1 MGKIS
6 FWQLLIKYIATL
18 RNYQTN
24 KISHGDIFVQL
35 IAPALLSVALFFNW
49 PDSCINLEDLI
60 SNLISCISII
70 SGLMCGVAVLLFQL
84 RLQMSSQ
91 KIQNH
96 SIASLQWLMNLFIY
110 LCGLFWTGS
119 SLLACYA
126 LPH

>member
-91 KIQNH
+91 KDPKSTRSRAYN
-96 SIASLQWLMNLFIY
+96 
-110 LCGLFWTGS
+110 G
-119 SLLACYA
+119 
-126 LPH
+126 

>member
-49 PDSCINLEDLI
+49 LTAALT
-60 SNLISCISII
+60 L
-70 SGLMCGVAVLLFQL
+70 
-84 RLQMSSQ
+84 
-91 KIQNH
+91 KI
-96 SIASLQWLMNLFIY
+96 
-110 LCGLFWTGS
+110 
-119 SLLACYA
+119 
-126 LPH
+126 

>member
-35 IAPALLSVALFFNW
+35 TAPALLSVALFFNW

-70 SGLMCGVAVLLFQL
+70 SGLMCGVA
-84 RLQMSSQ
+84 
-91 KIQNH
+91 
-96 SIASLQWLMNLFIY
+96 
-110 LCGLFWTGS
+110 C
-119 SLLACYA
+119 
-126 LPH
+126 